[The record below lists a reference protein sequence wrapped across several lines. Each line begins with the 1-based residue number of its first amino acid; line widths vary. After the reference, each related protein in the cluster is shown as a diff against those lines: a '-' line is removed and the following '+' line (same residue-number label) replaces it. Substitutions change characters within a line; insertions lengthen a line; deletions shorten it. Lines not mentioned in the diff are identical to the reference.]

1 MAIGGLSV
9 NFTDLSVT
17 NSTTGVISWFWDF
30 GDGNTSTQQNPTHNY
45 ATNGNYTVCLIASN
59 TCEADTTCSTV
70 TVSCLAPNAAFSD
83 SINNL
88 TVSFTDLSTQTPT
101 SWFWDF
107 GDGNTSTQ
115 QNPSHTYAANGTY
128 TVCLT
133 ATNTCGS
140 DSSCSSVI
148 VNCLAPNAA
157 FSDSTNNLTVS
168 FTDLSTQA
176 PTSWFWDFGDGNTS
190 TQQDPSHTY
199 AANGTYTVCLTATNT
214 CGSDSS
220 CSSVT
225 VSSTVGIAD
234 IENNV
239 QIYPNPVQEV
249 LNIDLQGEAVASIY
263 STDGKLVRS
272 VMLLSGLNTIETAE
286 MENGIYVLKIESTDS
301 VMTYQFVKE

>member
-1 MAIGGLSV
+1 
-9 NFTDLSVT
+9 
-17 NSTTGVISWFWDF
+17 
-30 GDGNTSTQQNPTHNY
+30 
-45 ATNGNYTVCLIASN
+45 
-59 TCEADTTCSTV
+59 V
-70 TVSCLAPNAAFSD
+70 TVS
-83 SINNL
+83 
-88 TVSFTDLSTQTPT
+88 
-101 SWFWDF
+101 
-107 GDGNTSTQ
+107 
-115 QNPSHTYAANGTY
+115 
-128 TVCLT
+128 
-133 ATNTCGS
+133 
-140 DSSCSSVI
+140 
-148 VNCLAPNAA
+148 CLAPNAA

-176 PTSWFWDFGDGNTS
+176 PSSWFWDFGDGNTS

-199 AANGTYTVCLTATNT
+199 AANGTYTVCLIATNT

-220 CSSVT
+220 CSNVT

-249 LNIDLQGEAVASIY
+249 LNIDLKGEAVARIY

-272 VMLLSGLNTIETAE
+272 VMLVSGLNTIETAE